1 MVETI
6 YLPYAKLMNMHQPIF
21 FCILSVVSSNFYN
34 KLLQMTVDMEKNLD
48 KKTSNKKKLT
58 AAVLVN
64 VVKI

>member
-1 MVETI
+1 MFKTI
-6 YLPYAKLMNMHQPIF
+6 YLPYVKLMNMHQPIL

-34 KLLQMTVDMEKNLD
+34 KVLQMTVDMEKNLD
-48 KKTSNKKKLT
+48 KKLQTKKKLT

>member
-1 MVETI
+1 
-6 YLPYAKLMNMHQPIF
+6 
-21 FCILSVVSSNFYN
+21 
-34 KLLQMTVDMEKNLD
+34 MTVDMEKNLD